1 MKNNFICF
9 FSSVL
14 LGGWPSNWDDG
25 DVLLRKSDEK
35 NNK

>member
-9 FSSVL
+9 SSVF